1 LKEGLVAI
9 NFSES
14 KNFES
19 DIKEK
24 ASLYCPGIGKA
35 TIAMLQRNLL
45 RLASYQEKLKSAA
58 PSADLASLSL

>member
-1 LKEGLVAI
+1 MKEGLVAI

-14 KNFES
+14 KNFEA

-45 RLASYQEKLKSAA
+45 RLASYQERSRAA
-58 PSADLASLSL
+58 LPDEALAALSL